1 MDGSGGSI
9 VLAERWGG
17 TQVSRGGAAGN
28 ADGYPSFE
36 GVCSSRRRCDRPVE
50 RGRPKTE
57 AAQHRV
63 LLPTTPLEP
72 HLFPANHEAAA
83 RAPGARRR
91 FCSDQMVS
99 SLTAAHPRPPPA
111 LQRHAQ
117 QVSYSNNWPY
127 LQRQGIATRSSR
139 ESNFES

>member
-50 RGRPKTE
+50 RGMSKTE
-57 AAQHRV
+57 ATQHRV

-117 QVSYSNNWPY
+117 QVSYSNKGHYTSPVGQAS
-127 LQRQGIATRSSR
+127 LASR
-139 ESNFES
+139 DSQF